1 MKLEDAGLTLIIS
14 GFLILVMW
22 LSMMP
27 LYKYPTSSDIYYGYL
42 MAIITLW
49 LVLSCVM
56 IASGI
61 LLQFYKRSRE

>member
-1 MKLEDAGLTLIIS
+1 MKLGQIGLTLIVS
-14 GFLILVMW
+14 GLLILVMW

-27 LYKYPTSSDIYYGYL
+27 LYKYPSSSDLYYDYL

-61 LLQFYKRSRE
+61 LLQFYKKKS